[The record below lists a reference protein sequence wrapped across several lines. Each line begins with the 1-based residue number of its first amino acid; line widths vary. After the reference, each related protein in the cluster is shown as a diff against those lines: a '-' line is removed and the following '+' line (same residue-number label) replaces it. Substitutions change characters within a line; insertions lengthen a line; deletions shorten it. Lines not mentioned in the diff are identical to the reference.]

1 MRSAWGCHSHR
12 HLRTGKQAVGKPP
25 GAWTGEVRN
34 KTFPAA
40 SQGAFL
46 ELCTLLP
53 HSSSA
58 PQWPRLVCNLVLP
71 WTEWEHELGDHL
83 VAFLLPWEACV
94 HRLILFLR
102 PVIWI
107 LDSLDPGSLLCVF
120 WGNLTEF
127 SHFPVPDFLLQKKLE
142 FLLCEALSRQGL
154 GARKGDGQILVQ
166 PSKKLIP
173 KKGNTR

>member
-12 HLRTGKQAVGKPP
+12 HLRTGKPP

-83 VAFLLPWEACV
+83 AAFLLPWEACV
-94 HRLILFLR
+94 HRPILFLR

-107 LDSLDPGSLLCVF
+107 LDRSWQSPVCILRKPHRIFPLLCSRFSSAEEIGVSF
-120 WGNLTEF
+120 VWSPLQTRPWCWGGEWTD
-127 SHFPVPDFLLQKKLE
+127 SSA
-142 FLLCEALSRQGL
+142 AL
-154 GARKGDGQILVQ
+154 
-166 PSKKLIP
+166 
-173 KKGNTR
+173 